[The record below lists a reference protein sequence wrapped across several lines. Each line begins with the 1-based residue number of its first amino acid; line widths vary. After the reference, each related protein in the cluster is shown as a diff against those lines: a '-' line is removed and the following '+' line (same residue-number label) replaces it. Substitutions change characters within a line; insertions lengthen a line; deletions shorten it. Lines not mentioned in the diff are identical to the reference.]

1 MPTVPILDCSASGG
15 YLTQVTKTFKTKL
28 QNKFDKLAKLHYLYN
43 MNETKIRN
51 SAIYY
56 SRSNNKVV
64 RVTRANQQEKIAYVK
79 HHNIE
84 LANEEV
90 FFGDLE
96 PVTGEQV
103 KKYLGR

>member
-1 MPTVPILDCSASGG
+1 MIKLNTFSNKSRQSLDKS
-15 YLTQVTKTFKTKL
+15 L
-28 QNKFDKLAKLHYLYN
+28 KLAYLYN

-64 RVTRANQQEKIAYVK
+64 RVTRAHQQEKIAYVK
-79 HHNIE
+79 HHNIQ

-90 FFGDLE
+90 YFSDLE

>member
-1 MPTVPILDCSASGG
+1 MLKAT
-15 YLTQVTKTFKTKL
+15 
-28 QNKFDKLAKLHYLYN
+28 
-43 MNETKIRN
+43 IRN

-64 RVTRANQQEKIAYVK
+64 RVTRTNQQEKIAYVK

-90 FFGDLE
+90 FFNDLE

>member
-1 MPTVPILDCSASGG
+1 
-15 YLTQVTKTFKTKL
+15 
-28 QNKFDKLAKLHYLYN
+28 
-43 MNETKIRN
+43 MNENKIRN
-51 SAIYY
+51 ASIYF
-56 SRSNNKVV
+56 SKSNNKIV

-79 HHNIE
+79 HHNTE

>member
-1 MPTVPILDCSASGG
+1 
-15 YLTQVTKTFKTKL
+15 
-28 QNKFDKLAKLHYLYN
+28 

-64 RVTRANQQEKIAYVK
+64 RVTRAHQQEKIAYVK
-79 HHNIE
+79 HHNIQ

-90 FFGDLE
+90 FFSDLE